1 MHQQRRNVHS
11 VRTRGARRRIGLE
24 WAPVAPKSQV
34 SFRTVVTVC
43 VAVLVVAAVV
53 YAITLAQVAITLAL
67 LAAMVAIALDHGVQ
81 VLMRHGLKRWL
92 AVLLVGLALLGVGVL
107 LGVLLVPPAVS
118 QAQVMARE
126 LPQLLDTARH
136 TEIFGTLDRSLG
148 LSAAIDRLGQGAPAL
163 ILRALNAL
171 LALMG
176 GVVTTLLLAVFM
188 VIFGG
193 PLIARVLEEVEPSRR
208 PQLRTVLDSFY
219 RSVGAYIAGAAL
231 IALINSVI
239 TATFLAILRMPFFL
253 PLAILSGFSSL
264 VPFVGSIVTSI
275 AISVLALATMGPLT
289 ALACAVYFVTYGQIE
304 GNLFSPLIF
313 RRTVHLNP
321 LITTLSVLFFGEMG
335 GVIGALVAIPI
346 VATLQIVLAEVLRA
360 RHASWGQPDPP
371 LEIEQ

>member
-1 MHQQRRNVHS
+1 M
-11 VRTRGARRRIGLE
+11 
-24 WAPVAPKSQV
+24 APASQV

-43 VAVLVVAAVV
+43 VGVLVVAAVV
-53 YAITLAQVAITLAL
+53 YAVTLARVAITLSL

-81 VLMRHGLKRWL
+81 RLVRRGLKRWL
-92 AVLLVGLALLGVGVL
+92 AVLVVGLALLGVGVL
-107 LGVLLVPPAVS
+107 LGALLVPPAVS

-126 LPQLLDTARH
+126 LPELLERARKN
-136 TEIFGTLDRSLG
+136 ELFGTLDRNLG
-148 LSAAIDRLGQGAPAL
+148 LSAAIDRLGQEAPAL

-171 LALMG
+171 VELMG

-188 VIFGG
+188 VIFGA
-193 PLIARVLEEVEPSRR
+193 PLIARLLVEVEPSRR

-231 IALINSVI
+231 IALINSLI

-264 VPFVGSIVTSI
+264 VPYVGSIVTSVT
-275 AISVLALATMGPLT
+275 ISVLALATMGPLT
-289 ALACAVYFVTYGQIE
+289 ALACAVYFITYGQIE
-304 GNLFSPLIF
+304 GNLFGPLIF

-346 VATLQIVLAEVLRA
+346 VATLQIVLRA

-371 LEIEQ
+371 LDVKDR